1 MNAYI
6 DLSVIVF
13 IFNYTLSLLY
23 SIILFDSIKLKIKI
37 IVITILLSVIAFIIN
52 MYFIPYFLIFFL
64 IIYSLILGVIK
75 IHYIKII
82 ICSLFIYYINC
93 GLMLLIFGFFLYQ
106 GALLISIPFISL
118 FILIQPIY
126 ISLIHIIS
134 TIIYKQIRAKNFI
147 YKCKVIKKDIVING
161 KGYYD
166 TGNFLTYKDIPVIFI
181 NGRINE
187 NDGEI
192 IKIKGINNY
201 ELKYIAYK
209 GLLVINKKNINVYIV
224 FVDNGLSFNGCN
236 ILLNKYVL

>member
-93 GLMLLIFGFFLYQ
+93 GLMLLIGGCFLYQ

-118 FILIQPIY
+118 
-126 ISLIHIIS
+126 IHIIS
-134 TIIYKQIRAKNFI
+134 TIIYKQIKAKNFI